1 MNLAYYTIFLRFNG
15 RIRRIFAALWF
26 VAAYCWGRDSS
37 SSWLGRLEVTVSAPR
52 LIAGTIS
59 GPALTS
65 TSTSLPSRARA
76 RMPSKRH
83 GRSFAHSFPFQLP
96 TSRSFTS
103 SQVQSAQRLSMPAMR
118 FSVGS
123 WKLKTRPSRV
133 R

>member
-1 MNLAYYTIFLRFNG
+1 MVSDRAEAKTRLRG
-15 RIRRIFAALWF
+15 VALVCDPTRRLM
-26 VAAYCWGRDSS
+26 
-37 SSWLGRLEVTVSAPR
+37 
-52 LIAGTIS
+52 AGTIS

-76 RMPSKRH
+76 RMSSKRH

-118 FSVGS
+118 FRVGS